1 MSVRCSWCGK
11 YGHNRR
17 GCPDLNRY
25 IQENPNSS
33 EARKA
38 RHQSESRKRTVRRC
52 SYCEST
58 GHNRKTCK
66 YLKDDKA
73 KVLKRDISYRKSFME
88 ALKSAGLGIGSLVS
102 LGGEVSISWGEREY
116 VDYIVLTTGIKWG
129 EVNLSMDRVDMSNS
143 YTSSNLGLLTGRI
156 VGVKMTPEVEEKC
169 KEALKESEGSYR
181 RYGKTYAIGSE
192 ISITAA
198 NLYSMLPKS
207 LFSNTI
213 APPRSA
219 IDRKTELIGKSGSLG
234 NIGDYLTRD
243 INQDLQET
251 LRFTTAPQHKN
262 DPWYKQR
269 SHMTLVKYIP
279 DNDIM
284 R

>member
-25 IQENPNSS
+25 IQENPDSS

-38 RHQSESRKRTVRRC
+38 KRQSESRKQAVRRC
-52 SYCEST
+52 SYCMST

-73 KVLKRDISYRKSFME
+73 KVLKRDLSYRNSFME

-102 LGGEVSISWGEREY
+102 RRGEVSINWSEREM
-116 VDYIVLTTGIKWG
+116 VDYLVLVTGIDWDK
-129 EVNLSMDRVDMSNS
+129 VSLSMDRVDVSRSYSWSNMGVLS
-143 YTSSNLGLLTGRI
+143 GRI
-156 VGVKMTPEVEEKC
+156 VGVKMEPEVEEKC
-169 KEALKESEGSYR
+169 KEALKESESNYR

-192 ISITAA
+192 ISITTA
-198 NLYSMLPKS
+198 NLYCMLPRS
-207 LFSNTI
+207 LFSTTI
-213 APPRSA
+213 TTPRSTNFYQA
-219 IDRKTELIGKSGSLG
+219 EVIGKSDNFGSIG
-234 NIGDYLTRD
+234 NYLTRD
-243 INQDLQET
+243 INQELQEN
-251 LRFTTAPQHKN
+251 LRFITAPQHKN

-279 DNDIM
+279 ENDIM
-284 R
+284 M

>member
-88 ALKSAGLGIGSLVS
+88 ALRSAGLGIGSLVS
-102 LGGEVSISWGEREY
+102 RRGEVSINWGEREY
-116 VDYIVLTTGIKWG
+116 VDYLVLITGINWG
-129 EVNLSMDRVDMSNS
+129 GVNLSIDRIDMSNS
-143 YTSSNLGLLTGRI
+143 YSSSNLGLLTGRI

-169 KEALKESEGSYR
+169 KEALKDSR
-181 RYGKTYAIGSE
+181 V
-192 ISITAA
+192 
-198 NLYSMLPKS
+198 
-207 LFSNTI
+207 
-213 APPRSA
+213 SA
-219 IDRKTELIGKSGSLG
+219 
-234 NIGDYLTRD
+234 
-243 INQDLQET
+243 
-251 LRFTTAPQHKN
+251 
-262 DPWYKQR
+262 
-269 SHMTLVKYIP
+269 V
-279 DNDIM
+279 
-284 R
+284 